1 MRTFTIIL
9 SCILTLALINC
20 SDDDTDNKNTQKD
33 GAVTADTG
41 GTTADKGGTTADKG
55 TATGKAQ
62 VTGVAGRTVGTC
74 PKGYGSKGTL
84 CLSLRTDCAK
94 ASSEVAKASVS
105 GADMNMPYPGNDA
118 QFTIKDVPDGDL
130 HLWGILDKDSSGC
143 TDATAGD
150 LYLKAGCITV
160 KVSGGKDKDAG
171 KLLFDAIK

>member
-1 MRTFTIIL
+1 MRTFTSIL

-20 SDDDTDNKNTQKD
+20 SDDDTDNKSAKKD
-33 GAVTADTG
+33 GAVTADKG
-41 GTTADKGGTTADKG
+41 AVTADKAVVKPDA

-62 VTGVAGRTVGTC
+62 VTGVAGRTTGTC

-94 ASSEVAKASVS
+94 ASTEVAKVSVS

-118 QFTIKDVPDGDL
+118 QFTIKGVPDGDL
-130 HLWGILDKDSSGC
+130 HLWGILDKDGSGC
-143 TDATAGD
+143 ADATAGD